1 MKRSILTGP
10 PQDTF
15 SYIVHEI
22 IVTIGIGTGS
32 GEFSKTNSVP
42 CTPNTWELRSGLDG
56 FVSNS
61 VFFFRSH
68 HEKDGDSQVY
78 SFVHYSCLGLAPNLE
93 RIDFDDISMAT
104 SGT

>member
-1 MKRSILTGP
+1 MGSERDQVSFQKQTQCHV
-10 PQDTF
+10 PQTPGNYGQA
-15 SYIVHEI
+15 S
-22 IVTIGIGTGS
+22 TGS
-32 GEFSKTNSVP
+32 SVI
-42 CTPNTWELRSGLDG
+42 R
-56 FVSNS
+56 
-61 VFFFRSH
+61 FFFRSH